1 MQQIGRDSPT
11 FVLDERLEVPDEA
24 LEFYDYWLLIR
35 PCWRRILICTL
46 GAVFSTVLL
55 TIFVL
60 PHWFRAQAVLR
71 PASQETQNQQAVMAN
86 ARGIINSLGS
96 SVSYALGIGSN
107 DNDAQEFMII
117 LASYD
122 FTTSLIRKYQLQ
134 SHVVPPTFLRTLQQ
148 RLGIN
153 PYTPWKQF
161 RKMRS
166 LLDINYDLQGGN
178 MTLGFRDKN
187 REMARKI
194 LGYYI
199 DELRV
204 MLRKRATA
212 VATVAVASLERESLR
227 TSDVLLVQQI
237 DQLVAQQLQDKLTAE
252 MQSDFVFTVAD
263 PPSVPDGPSE
273 PWMYLNVLAAAA
285 LTPLFCVLWIVF
297 YQSVYKPQRARYEQ
311 GLEMQSAEN
320 GTGLLWENGQPANA
334 TAQQTRHA

>member
-1 MQQIGRDSPT
+1 MQKIVRDSPT
-11 FVLDERLEVPDEA
+11 FVLDERLEVPDEG

-96 SVSYALGIGSN
+96 SVSYALGLGSN
-107 DNDAQEFMII
+107 DNDAQEFMVI

-122 FTTSLIRKYQLQ
+122 FTTDLIRKYQLQ
-134 SHVVPPTFLRTLQQ
+134 SHVLPPTFLRTLQQ
-148 RLGIN
+148 RLGMN

-166 LLDINYDLQGGN
+166 LLDFNYDLQAGN
-178 MTLGFRDKN
+178 LTLGFRDKN

-199 DELRV
+199 DELRD
-204 MLRKRATA
+204 MLRKRAA
-212 VATVAVASLERESLR
+212 SVSTVAVASLEKESL
-227 TSDVLLVQQI
+227 
-237 DQLVAQQLQDKLTAE
+237 
-252 MQSDFVFTVAD
+252 
-263 PPSVPDGPSE
+263 
-273 PWMYLNVLAAAA
+273 
-285 LTPLFCVLWIVF
+285 
-297 YQSVYKPQRARYEQ
+297 
-311 GLEMQSAEN
+311 
-320 GTGLLWENGQPANA
+320 
-334 TAQQTRHA
+334 